1 MSSRR
6 NAGGTIAEV
15 MVSFA
20 LLMLLGVMTAQTVL
34 GSWRLLERSAG
45 RLQEIAR
52 LQRAYY
58 LQEDLEKTQVWRGK
72 PAYFQREEEDGSREA
87 GFEGGEIV
95 LYRYELEEGGAVIY
109 GVEEMD
115 RR

>member
-1 MSSRR
+1 
-6 NAGGTIAEV
+6 

-58 LQEDLEKTQVWRGK
+58 LQEDLEKTKV
-72 PAYFQREEEDGSREA
+72 
-87 GFEGGEIV
+87 
-95 LYRYELEEGGAVIY
+95 
-109 GVEEMD
+109 
-115 RR
+115 